1 MIRIEKEKCI
11 GCGACIKDCPASA
24 IRMTEEKAEVYKD
37 CLHCG
42 HCVAICPSEAV
53 SIPEYDMEEVEAYD
67 KDAFTLKAEHYLHAV
82 KFRRSIRNRSEER
95 RVGKECRL

>member
-1 MIRIEKEKCI
+1 MYKGLSGI
-11 GCGACIKDCPASA
+11 GNQDDG
-24 IRMTEEKAEVYKD
+24 EKAEVYKD

-67 KDAFTLKAEHYLHAV
+67 KDAFTLKAEPLSSCSKVPQKHPQFQA
-82 KFRRSIRNRSEER
+82 
-95 RVGKECRL
+95 G

>member
-67 KDAFTLKAEHYLHAV
+67 KDAFTLKAEH
-82 KFRRSIRNRSEER
+82 
-95 RVGKECRL
+95 